1 MDEIN
6 KIFGIGLSRTGTKS
20 LTAALI
26 KLGFKIVHYP
36 TDRKTYQELISKLND
51 FSLLKN
57 FDGITDITIVPYFVQ
72 LDNQYPK
79 SKFILTGRDKESWL
93 ASMKKHFKYNKISK
107 KRPYFLTER
116 KIRKFL
122 RAAVYGCYSF
132 NRERLSEAYDF
143 HMNSARNYFKNRPD
157 SFLEIKITEG
167 EGWEKLCPFLDKQ
180 ILLEPFP
187 RILNKADL

>member
-1 MDEIN
+1 LDLIN

-20 LTAALI
+20 LTAALK

-36 TDRKTYQELISKLND
+36 TDRKTYQELIYNRND

-57 FDGITDITIVPYFVQ
+57 FDGITDITVVPYFVQ
-72 LDNQYPK
+72 LDNKYPN

-93 ASMKKHFKYNKISK
+93 VSMKKHFKYNKISE
-107 KRPYFLTER
+107 KRPYFLTEK

-132 NRERLSEAYDF
+132 NRERLSDAYDF
-143 HMNSARNYFKNRPD
+143 HMNSAVNYFKSRPA

-167 EGWEKLCPFLDKQ
+167 DGWEKLGPFLDKQ